1 MEIPE
6 PMIDGQVEN
15 MLQDTARR
23 MQSQGLNLELYLK
36 YTGMTLDQMK
46 EQMRPQAVKRIETR
60 LVLEEVVKQ
69 ENIEVSDERLD
80 EEIVKMAAAYQMES
94 DKLKEYMSEQDKK
107 QMKEDLAVQEAV
119 DFLVAEAK
127 LV

>member
-1 MEIPE
+1 MRTTSIVAPATMEIPE

-69 ENIEVSDERLD
+69 ENIEVSDGGRLPDGVRQAERVH
-80 EEIVKMAAAYQMES
+80 ERAG
-94 DKLKEYMSEQDKK
+94 
-107 QMKEDLAVQEAV
+107 
-119 DFLVAEAK
+119 
-127 LV
+127 

>member
-46 EQMRPQAVKRIETR
+46 EQMRPQAVTRIETR